1 MTTVEYGLSVL
12 QGIFTENLLDIAEGG
27 KLENY
32 RAEILKGDEGAVEKR
47 FKNEV
52 VRSWNGIIQSAESKD
67 REEIEIEIEML
78 TGQLQEL
85 DDIFVTHFSKGA
97 RFFMTSS
104 SSWTSMIPMYVEA
117 LSKYADEMA
126 QQPGGPPLLKKIRQG
141 LPEKLAWV
149 MTNHRSL
156 HMAPAFP
163 LMTRSVVAI
172 IADSLRDIGLA
183 ISEVSG
189 CPFHRSQ
196 SA

>member
-1 MTTVEYGLSVL
+1 VTTVKYGLSVL
-12 QGIFTENLLDIAEGG
+12 QGIFTENPLDIVEGG
-27 KLENY
+27 NLTNY
-32 RAEILKGDEGAVEKR
+32 CAELLKGDDGAAEKQ

-67 REEIEIEIEML
+67 REEMEMEIQML
-78 TGQLQEL
+78 TDQLQEL
-85 DDIFVTHFSKGA
+85 DDIFVTHFSKVV

-104 SSWTSMIPMYVEA
+104 TSWTSMIPMYVEA
-117 LSKYADEMA
+117 LGKYADEMA

-163 LMTRSVVAI
+163 LMTKSVVSI
-172 IADSLRDIGLA
+172 VADSLLDIGLA
-183 ISEVSG
+183 VYEVSG
-189 CPFHRSQ
+189 HPFYRSHVI
-196 SA
+196 